1 MSATPSTPPS
11 VVIVMG
17 VSGSGKTTIA
27 ALLAGVL
34 HWELADADAFH
45 PATNI
50 EKMRNG
56 IPLTDEDRSPWLHA
70 ISVWIDAVRAAR
82 RHGIV
87 ACSALKRAYRQILIG
102 DRRDVQLVY
111 LSGNFEL
118 IAHRMAMRHEHF
130 MPLALLQSQFDTL
143 EPPGPD
149 EHPLTVSIDAS
160 PQEIA
165 AMIVAALRL
174 QGTEQQVT

>member
-1 MSATPSTPPS
+1 
-11 VVIVMG
+11 
-17 VSGSGKTTIA
+17 
-27 ALLAGVL
+27 
-34 HWELADADAFH
+34 
-45 PATNI
+45 
-50 EKMRNG
+50 
-56 IPLTDEDRSPWLHA
+56 DRSPWLHA
-70 ISVWIDAVRAAR
+70 IAVWIDTVRAAG

-87 ACSALKRAYRQILIG
+87 ACSALKRTYRKILID

-111 LSGNFEL
+111 LSGSFKL

-165 AMIVAALRL
+165 AMIVAGLRL